1 MLSLLLMFNTVYSVG
16 PLERQRDKD
25 CRMYTCAWATGVFI
39 LIGMG
44 VGLTCLSDSQ
54 CFSRKPGSNDTS
66 INGSATN
73 FSRNESGGYTVQSS
87 PASLTPASVPTETRT
102 SPRGKSGG

>member
-1 MLSLLLMFNTVYSVG
+1 MRWPVCVG
-16 PLERQRDKD
+16 EGDGSGAGTDQSSDRE
-25 CRMYTCAWATGVFI
+25 VV
-39 LIGMG
+39 MG